1 LCHKLCGRQVAE
13 ARAKLSSVNE
23 PVSKRENFNRDT
35 FLPLLPERARV
46 LSIISDNDELFRGV
60 DDDLLLKKTSA
71 AALDQRQLLVDLV
84 RSVDRQIE
92 FWSSLEIGKQKTMF
106 DDELKIFM
114 KFENSSMISIPAQ
127 I

>member
-1 LCHKLCGRQVAE
+1 
-13 ARAKLSSVNE
+13 
-23 PVSKRENFNRDT
+23 
-35 FLPLLPERARV
+35 
-46 LSIISDNDELFRGV
+46 
-60 DDDLLLKKTSA
+60 LKKTSA